1 MAIDNPCFNCISR
14 HERCHSEC
22 DLYKQWKIE
31 YNKIKERSD
40 KIRKQN
46 NDFTEY
52 EVRNRVRYNKSRRR

>member
-31 YNKIKERSD
+31 HDEAKEKANR
-40 KIRKQN
+40 IRKQEN
-46 NDFTEY
+46 EFTEY
-52 EVRNRVRYNKSRRR
+52 EIRSRNHYRKSGR